1 MAVGEKPQ
9 VDVPKKNGHA
19 GHPRVLDLVSITE
32 AAAIASAHLLGHGD
46 NHKADAAA
54 AEAMRKTMDTVDF
67 AGRIVIGEGERDEA
81 PMLFI
86 GEHVGSGDGAELDIA
101 VDPLEGTN
109 LVAKGRANAIS
120 VLAAAERGGLLH
132 APDTYMDKLVVGAPA
147 KGKVDLDRPV
157 KENLRILADSLN
169 RDVDDLTVIVLDR
182 PRHEKLISDIRA
194 AGARIKLIDDGDVI
208 AAISA
213 VVAGTAVHCVMGIGG
228 APEGVLAAAALR
240 CVGAEILGRL
250 KFRNDDERR
259 RARAM
264 GIEDEDRVYRTEDLA
279 PGKELRFI
287 ATGVTDG
294 DLLQGVRFFSRG
306 SRTHSVILDY
316 ENGKIRFIDTTHY
329 DDPKNPP
336 LIRLS

>member
-1 MAVGEKPQ
+1 MAVGEQPRL
-9 VDVPKKNGHA
+9 VERGNGSVEQ
-19 GHPRVLDLVSITE
+19 PRILDLVRITE

-46 NHKADAAA
+46 NTRADHAAV
-54 AEAMRKTMDTVDF
+54 EAMRRTMDTIPF

-86 GEHVGSGDGAELDIA
+86 GEHVGQGDGAELDIA

-109 LVAKGRANAIS
+109 LVAKGRANAIA

-157 KENLRILADSLN
+157 AENLKIIADSLN

-182 PRHEKLISDIRA
+182 DRHKKLIADIRA

-213 VVAGTAVHCVMGIGG
+213 VVAGTAVHVVMGIGG
-228 APEGVLAAAALR
+228 APEGVLAAAALK

-259 RARAM
+259 RARTM
-264 GIEDEDRVYRTEDLA
+264 GITDEDRVYRTEDLA

-294 DLLQGVRFFSRG
+294 DMLRGVRFFNRG
-306 SRTHSVILDY
+306 ARTHSIVLDHQD
-316 ENGKIRFIDTTHY
+316 GKLRFIDTTHFE
-329 DDPKNPP
+329 DPNNPP
-336 LIRLS
+336 LIRLN

>member
-1 MAVGEKPQ
+1 M
-9 VDVPKKNGHA
+9 NGTSEL
-19 GHPRVLDLVSITE
+19 RILDLVRITE

-46 NHKADAAA
+46 NTRADAAA
-54 AEAMRKTMDTVDF
+54 VDAMRKAMDTVPF

-81 PMLFI
+81 PMLYI
-86 GEHVGSGDGAELDIA
+86 GEHVGRGDGADLDIA

-109 LVAKGRANAIS
+109 LVAKGRANAIA

-157 KENLRILADSLN
+157 AENLKIIAQSLN

-182 PRHEKLISDIRA
+182 PRHEKLIADIRA

-213 VVAGTAVHCVMGIGG
+213 VIAGTAVHCVMGIGG

-240 CVGAEILGRL
+240 CVGAEIIGRL

-264 GIEDEDRVYRTEDLA
+264 GITDENRVYRTEDLA

-294 DLLQGVRFFSRG
+294 ELLRGVRFFNRG
-306 SRTHSVILDY
+306 TRTHSIALDQQD
-316 ENGKIRFIDTTHY
+316 GKLRFIDTTHF
-329 DDPKNPP
+329 DDPKDPP
-336 LIRLS
+336 LLRLS

>member
-1 MAVGEKPQ
+1 MAVGEQPRL
-9 VDVPKKNGHA
+9 VERANGSVEQ
-19 GHPRVLDLVSITE
+19 PRILDLVRITE

-46 NHKADAAA
+46 NTRADHAAV
-54 AEAMRKTMDTVDF
+54 EAMRRTMDTIPF

-86 GEHVGSGDGAELDIA
+86 GEHVGQGDGAELDIA

-109 LVAKGRANAIS
+109 LVAKGRANAIA

-157 KENLRILADSLN
+157 AENLKIIADSLN

-182 PRHEKLISDIRA
+182 DRHKKLIADIRA

-213 VVAGTAVHCVMGIGG
+213 VVAGTAVHVVMGIGG
-228 APEGVLAAAALR
+228 APEGVLAAAALK

-259 RARAM
+259 RAKTM
-264 GIEDEDRVYRTEDLA
+264 GITDEDRVYRTEDLA

-294 DLLQGVRFFSRG
+294 DMLRGVRFFNRG
-306 SRTHSVILDY
+306 ARTHSIVLDHQD
-316 ENGKIRFIDTTHY
+316 GKLRFIDTTHFE
-329 DDPKNPP
+329 DPNNPP
-336 LIRLS
+336 LIRLN